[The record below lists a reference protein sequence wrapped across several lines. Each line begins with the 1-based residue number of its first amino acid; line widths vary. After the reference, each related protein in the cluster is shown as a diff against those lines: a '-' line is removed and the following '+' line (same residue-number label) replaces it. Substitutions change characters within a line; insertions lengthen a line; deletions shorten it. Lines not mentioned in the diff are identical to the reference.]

1 MNQAK
6 KKNKK
11 KNNLIFFNLFNK
23 IKIFLSYFFIFL
35 LPTQL
40 GKHFF
45 FSFSYINGVRV
56 DYLAPTFYLIDIV
69 FLLII
74 IFNLSVF
81 FSFLKNK
88 KILIFFF
95 FLIVNFIFSQ
105 SKIIT
110 FLSFL
115 KIFQFLF
122 VFYLFH
128 NQKLKEKLFLISIL
142 LITLIEFFLTLYQLK
157 VGRSFDGVFYFF
169 GERHLNLW
177 APAIAKV
184 SFFGK
189 QLLRPYATFSHPNS
203 LAGFYLLFYIFILTQ
218 KKFDQF
224 LFLKN
229 ILLFLSALIVLL
241 SFSKVAI
248 VCFLLVNLIFY
259 FKKKGGCRLCFWGKI
274 ITFSTLSSL
283 FLFAKGDVLTLLKRK
298 ELVLNS
304 LKIIAANPFF
314 GVGLG
319 NYLLAQKNFFSSFP
333 LFFNQPVHNIFLL
346 LIAEFG
352 IPFFAL
358 MFFSLIIF
366 FKKNWKKIPPTT
378 YYLILTT
385 SLTGFFDHYWLTLKQ
400 NFLLIAVIFGL
411 TFQEL
416 KRS

>member
-11 KNNLIFFNLFNK
+11 KNNLIFFSFFNK
-23 IKIFLSYFFIFL
+23 IKIFLIYFFIFL

-45 FSFSYINGVRV
+45 FPFSYINGVRV

-110 FLSFL
+110 FFSFL

-122 VFYLFH
+122 VFYFFH
-128 NQKLKEKLFLISIL
+128 HQKLKEKLFLISIL

-157 VGRSFDGVFYFF
+157 VGRSFDGVFYFL

-203 LAGFYLLFYIFILTQ
+203 LAGFYLLFYVFILTQ

-304 LKIIAANPFF
+304 LKIIAADPFF

-319 NYLLAQKNFFSSFP
+319 NYLLAQKNFSSSFP

-346 LIAEFG
+346 LIAEVG